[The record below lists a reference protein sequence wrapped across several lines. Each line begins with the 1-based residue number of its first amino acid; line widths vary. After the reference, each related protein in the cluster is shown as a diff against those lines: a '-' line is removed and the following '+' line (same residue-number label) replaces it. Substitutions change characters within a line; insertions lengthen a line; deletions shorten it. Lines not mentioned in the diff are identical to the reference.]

1 MQGRISGRQLARLF
15 LAVSFLSAAF
25 LPGCTTHRTIRLS
38 DEALPPPPYP
48 EAPSD
53 ETLIRG
59 QDPEYGFQ
67 SLDAPDP
74 GLLEWPARQAPDRPG
89 AATLPSPPAD
99 SATVP
104 PPPSGPPLAAG
115 PTGPNYSSEEP
126 PWHHWLGGLLRPA
139 VSACGPVISYDG
151 RCAPGTF
158 PIEYV
163 PFANTWAFAY
173 YDGFELPAN
182 DFRNAG
188 RFGINWASPLV
199 SDYVGLGVQAGASGS
214 VTEDQEQIF
223 VTAGVFYR
231 GDMQLGAAWNVGA
244 VADFLHDGFY
254 DVQVVQVRG
263 KVSYT
268 VDFRNELGVWG
279 SGGVSDDDINAATRA
294 ETANQ
299 VNIFW
304 RHLWNVGLDSELW
317 VGWRDGQS
325 DADESNSQSGA
336 AIGARLV
343 YPVTD
348 AWTVAVGGHSAFES
362 DTWNVWA
369 GVQWNLGG
377 RARQRFLGQNRHAP
391 LFPVADNS
399 TMTLAIEPK

>member
-1 MQGRISGRQLARLF
+1 MQGSIGSRWLNRHF
-15 LAVSFLSAAF
+15 LAVSVLSAI
-25 LPGCTTHRTIRLS
+25 LGHGCMTNRTVRLS
-38 DEALPPPPYP
+38 DEALPPPPSP
-48 EAPSD
+48 EAVPTASV
-53 ETLIRG
+53 IRA
-59 QDPEYGFQ
+59 QDAEYGFH
-67 SLDAPDP
+67 SIDAPP
-74 GLLEWPARQAPDRPG
+74 EGLLDWSDAPNSGQTVPPAG
-89 AATLPSPPAD
+89 SPPAT
-99 SATVP
+99 APPP
-104 PPPSGPPLAAG
+104 PPPSTSTLPYGA
-115 PTGPNYSSEEP
+115 EEP
-126 PWHHWLGGLLRPA
+126 PWHRWFGGLLRPA
-139 VSACGPVISYDG
+139 VGACGPTFTYDG

-173 YDGFELPAN
+173 YDGFELPGN
-182 DFRNAG
+182 DYRNAG
-188 RFGINWASPLV
+188 RFGVNWASPLV
-199 SDYVGLGVQAGASGS
+199 SDYVGIGVQAGGSGS
-214 VTEDQEQIF
+214 VTEDQEQVF

-231 GDMQLGAAWNVGA
+231 GDMQLGSAWNVGA

-279 SGGVSDDDINAATRA
+279 SGGVSDDDVNAALRA
-294 ETANQ
+294 ETVNQ

-304 RHLWNVGLDSELW
+304 RHLWNVGLDSEVW

-336 AIGARLV
+336 AIGARFV
-343 YPVTD
+343 YPITD
-348 AWTVAVGGHSAFES
+348 GWALAIGGHNAFDS

-369 GVQWNLGG
+369 GVQWNPGM

-391 LFPVADNS
+391 LFSVADNT